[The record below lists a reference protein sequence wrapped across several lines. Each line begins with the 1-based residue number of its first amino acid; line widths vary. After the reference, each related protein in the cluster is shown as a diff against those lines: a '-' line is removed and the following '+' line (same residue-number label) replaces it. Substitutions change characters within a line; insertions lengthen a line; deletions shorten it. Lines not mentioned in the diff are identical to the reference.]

1 MLCFWKDTH
10 LGRWKIHTKILLTVA
25 YHTSVHSKTEGLFP
39 IWHPVSYETL
49 SLFHRDCSKRSVRCG
64 RGLHDVTPLSSTES
78 RSSPLPQN
86 PINRNEAERRAL
98 HQGISSVLSHSCCS
112 CCLLWLGAAGLGAVT
127 RGEDVQSCGWDEETL
142 QLPSF
147 THVGEHFITHFI
159 THHLLTSFSVYQCLF
174 MRIKSISFK
183 NTLNK

>member
-86 PINRNEAERRAL
+86 PINRKEAERRAL
-98 HQGISSVLSHSCCS
+98 HQGISSVSLT
-112 CCLLWLGAAGLGAVT
+112 AAALVVVIWRCGT
-127 RGEDVQSCGWDEETL
+127 RGCDAGWGCAELRLRWRDTSAAL
-142 QLPSF
+142 IHTRGWALYYPSF
-147 THVGEHFITHFI
+147 TDII
-159 THHLLTSFSVYQCLF
+159 FSVSVF
-174 MRIKSISFK
+174 IHE
-183 NTLNK
+183 NKVNKL